1 LKRFIRTR
9 EVTQMMGVSRSTLW
23 RMVQNGTFPAPAH
36 ITLRSR
42 GYLLETVEEW
52 MMLRVEGADDAQKPP
67 NGDAGT
73 RGSASMLRDR
83 SVTDRS

>member
-1 LKRFIRTR
+1 
-9 EVTQMMGVSRSTLW
+9 MMGVSRSTLW

-52 MMLRVEGADDAQKPP
+52 MMLRAHGADDARKPP

-73 RGSASMLRDR
+73 RSSASMPRGR
-83 SVTDRS
+83 SVAERS